1 MRRSIAKV
9 LALMSA
15 IAIGLISIQS
25 NAESSTV
32 AEEVIAAEEALS
44 KALGS
49 EDWAQV
55 KVLMTPDHVLITPYL
70 PAETDVEAITQAV
83 TSDDFSARLIEERQV
98 VELGE
103 GVALLKQQVAYKG
116 QLNGVIL
123 PPKVLAVAVWQK
135 IDGVWRQSYYQETA
149 VFEAR

>member
-1 MRRSIAKV
+1 MRPSIAKALV
-9 LALMSA
+9 LTSA
-15 IAIGLISIQS
+15 IALCLFSIRS
-25 NAESSTV
+25 NAESNTV
-32 AEEVIAAEEALS
+32 AEQVIAAEEALS

-49 EDWAQV
+49 EDWDEV

-83 TSDDFSARLIEERQV
+83 TSDDFSAHLIGERQV

-116 QLNGVIL
+116 QLNGVSL

-135 IDGVWRQSYYQETA
+135 IDGVWRQ
-149 VFEAR
+149 

>member
-1 MRRSIAKV
+1 MRPSIAKA
-9 LALMSA
+9 LALTSA
-15 IAIGLISIQS
+15 IAICLISIHA
-25 NAESSTV
+25 NAETNAV
-32 AEEVIAAEEALS
+32 TAEVIAAEEALS

-49 EDWAQV
+49 EDWDEV

-83 TSDDFSARLIEERQV
+83 TSDDFSAHLVGERQV
-98 VELGE
+98 VALGD

-116 QLNGVIL
+116 QLNGVLL
-123 PPKVLAVAVWQK
+123 PPKVLAVAVWKK
-135 IDGVWRQSYYQETA
+135 IDGVWKQSYYQETA